1 MLIHTFSNEDTLHRY
16 KKNLAL
22 HFAGP
27 RNILSTSAFHGGYH
41 NNFTCIFNFDEK
53 AEEDNQCDMK
63 ADTYEKHL
71 EQIAIELGLNPD
83 TCTGLST
90 AADMENLVIK
100 EQNFVLTDSSTLTVT
115 AIVTGGIDKNGA
127 RPGDP
132 ACWQEIKGNYYPVT
146 PGTINIFVHI
156 DANLTPGA
164 MARSIVT
171 CTEAKTAAT
180 EELLC
185 PSLYSSGIA
194 TGSGTDGVIIISNP
208 TSPIQLTAAGKDSK
222 LGEMIGSTVK
232 KATREA
238 LGRQTGV
245 TAAYQHYVINRL
257 SRFGLTEEFIYQI
270 WKEDFNRQETSQDE
284 LMRILEPFLVSGFWV
299 GKASFLA
306 HLLDQIEWKM
316 LSLSDGTKLL
326 PVLFPDCDKTFT
338 ESDWNTPSLLRLFC
352 QSLMKEAFPQE
363 F

>member
-16 KKNLAL
+16 KKNLTL
-22 HFAGP
+22 QFAGP
-27 RNILSTSAFHGGYH
+27 RNVLSTSAFHGGYH
-41 NNFTCIFNFDEK
+41 DDFTCIFNFDEK
-53 AEEDNQCDMK
+53 AEADNQCAMK
-63 ADTYEKHL
+63 ANTYEKHL
-71 EQIAIELGLNPD
+71 EQVAIELGLNPD

-90 AADMENLVIK
+90 AADMENLVMK
-100 EQNFVLTDSSTLTVT
+100 EQSFVLADSSNLTVT

-132 ACWQEIKGNYYPVT
+132 ACWQEIDGNYYPVT
-146 PGTINIFVHI
+146 PGTINIFLHI

-171 CTEAKTAAT
+171 CTEAKTAAA

-185 PSLYSSGIA
+185 PSLFSSGIA
-194 TGSGTDGVIIISNP
+194 TGSGTDGVIIITNP
-208 TSPIQLTAAGKDSK
+208 ISPIHLTAAGKDSK
-222 LGEMIGSTVK
+222 LGEMIGTTVK

-257 SRFGLTEEFIYQI
+257 SRFGLTKDFIYQT
-270 WKEDFNRQETSQDE
+270 WMEQSHYNLSQDD
-284 LMRILEPFLVSGFWV
+284 LLHHLEPFLVSGLWV

-316 LSLSDGTKLL
+316 LSLSDGAKLI
-326 PVLFPDCDKTFT
+326 PVLFPDYDKNFT
-338 ESDWNTPSLLRLFC
+338 EADWNTPALLRLFC
-352 QSLMKEAFPQE
+352 QSLMKEAFPEE